1 MTTRH
6 PIPTHVA
13 IVMDGNGRWAKKRFL
28 PRTAGHQAGR
38 KAVEKIIKAAL
49 ERGIAILTL
58 FAFSSE
64 NWQRP
69 KDEVDTLMTMF
80 MKGLTENVPAL
91 HEKQIRIRFIGHI
104 EGLSPALQEKIQ
116 ATEALTQHNTRL
128 QLVLAMNYGGQ
139 MDILHA
145 TQRLVQ
151 QALAQEI
158 DGQDITLERFNA
170 ALSTTDL
177 APPDLFIRTSGEL
190 RLSNFLLW
198 QLAYSELY
206 FTDTLWPDFDAAAL
220 DLALS
225 AFSTRKRR
233 FGALDTP

>member
-1 MTTRH
+1 MTIIQN
-6 PIPTHVA
+6 PLHVA

-28 PRTAGHQAGR
+28 PRAAGHQAGR
-38 KAVEKIIKAAL
+38 KAVEKIIKAAI
-49 ERGIAILTL
+49 ERNIAILTL

-69 KDEVDTLMTMF
+69 KDEVDTLMAMF
-80 MKGLTENVPAL
+80 MKGLTESVPAL
-91 HEKQIRIRFIGHI
+91 HEQHIRIRFIGHI
-104 EGLSPALQEKIQ
+104 EGLSPALQEKIK
-116 ATEALTQHNTRL
+116 ATEALTKDNTRL

-145 TQRLVQ
+145 TQRLAQ
-151 QALAQEI
+151 QVLSQEI
-158 DGQDITLERFNA
+158 GLQDITLERVNA
-170 ALSTTDL
+170 SLSTTDL

-206 FTDTLWPDFDAAAL
+206 FTDTLWPDFDAKAL
-220 DLALS
+220 DLALA

-233 FGALDTP
+233 YGALA